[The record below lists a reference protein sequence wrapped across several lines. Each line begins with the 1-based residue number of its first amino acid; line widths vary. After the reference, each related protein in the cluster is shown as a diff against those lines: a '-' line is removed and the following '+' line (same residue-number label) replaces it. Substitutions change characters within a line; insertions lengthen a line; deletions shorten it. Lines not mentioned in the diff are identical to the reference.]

1 MTIHFLFISH
11 RIKNGGDFNEG
22 KNKIFLFVT
31 KNYLLWCCCGTLK
44 VKRIRMDFEG
54 ETCVKVEKPEKM
66 RTKNNPHKL
75 LLTILFVPA
84 VHEKYIHHL
93 MYFKMSCLL
102 LSEIY
107 CIRIISIHLVTMRW
121 C

>member
-22 KNKIFLFVT
+22 KNKFFLHHKEMSVGVAVE
-31 KNYLLWCCCGTLK
+31 YLK

-66 RTKNNPHKL
+66 RTQNNPHKL
-75 LLTILFVPA
+75 LLTILSIQGNHRNMFQPLDIEQYRFA
-84 VHEKYIHHL
+84 V
-93 MYFKMSCLL
+93 
-102 LSEIY
+102 
-107 CIRIISIHLVTMRW
+107 
-121 C
+121 